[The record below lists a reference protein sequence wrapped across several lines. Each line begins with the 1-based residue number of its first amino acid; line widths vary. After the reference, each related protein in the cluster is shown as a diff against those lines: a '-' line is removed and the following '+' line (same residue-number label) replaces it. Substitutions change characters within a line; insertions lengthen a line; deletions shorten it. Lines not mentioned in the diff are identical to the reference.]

1 MKKTLYIVG
10 FGALSLIVVGTA
22 SGLKYLVK
30 EVAKQFEDA
39 LEDLDMSF

>member
-10 FGALSLIVVGTA
+10 FGALSLIVVGA
-22 SGLKYLVK
+22 VSGLTCLVK
-30 EVAKQFEDA
+30 VAKQFEDA